1 MAYRQRGEGSFTHL
15 VPQDC
20 RTCKKSKN
28 CKLKNQAG
36 SHCSMRDR
44 VERWVYQYYVRDI
57 ANKPVRKSI
66 SAKTRKLLLDKVNNL
81 KEKPQETVGTL
92 GAWADV
98 WLEKV
103 IKGSVKTSTYAYYK
117 YMLKYVPED
126 VRQKPL
132 KSLTLELFA
141 DLFQKLYAT
150 GSLKDGSALSTTTVR
165 GVRNTLKSCL
175 EVAVKQN
182 LIPFNPVRET
192 RPLRSITKD
201 IVALSK
207 EEAKR
212 LQSVADNVLYRTNS
226 RRKDKGEAYL
236 VRQWAVLIR
245 LLLATG
251 VRRSEAFGLQWENV
265 DFQNRN
271 IRICKSL
278 YKGTLSDV
286 KTSYS
291 VRTINVDVK
300 TMNRLRVWYHEQSA
314 YASLLGDKF
323 TNDYGLVFTGV
334 FGNPVDVDNFRSR
347 VFSLMVK
354 AARLPEGTTLHS
366 LRHTHATL
374 MLHAGVDAKTV
385 SKRLGHSSVAFTLQ
399 VYVSHTDAVD
409 TQAAS
414 VISGLLDD

>member
-44 VERWVYQYYVRDI
+44 MERWVYQYYVRDI
-57 ANKPVRKSI
+57 ANKPVRKSV
-66 SAKTRKLLLDKVNNL
+66 SAKTRKLLLDKVDKL
-81 KEKPQETVGTL
+81 REKPQETVGTL
-92 GAWADV
+92 GAWMDV
-98 WLEKV
+98 WLDKV

-201 IVALSK
+201 IVVLSK

-212 LQSVADNVLYRTNS
+212 LQSVADNVLYRTSS

-278 YKGTLSDV
+278 YKGTLPNVRNDDSLAEKNLNDFRGDDLVDYCALNPPYGGVALSKDLDCFPADMRSSETADLFVALAV
-286 KTSYS
+286 K
-291 VRTINVDVK
+291 
-300 TMNRLRVWYHEQSA
+300 RLKHGGR
-314 YASLLGDKF
+314 
-323 TNDYGLVFTGV
+323 GV
-334 FGNPVDVDNFRSR
+334 IVLPDGFLFGNDNAKVAIKKYLLSECN
-347 VFSLMVK
+347 LHTII
-354 AARLPEGTTLHS
+354 RLPQL
-366 LRHTHATL
+366 
-374 MLHAGVDAKTV
+374 
-385 SKRLGHSSVAFTLQ
+385 
-399 VYVSHTDAVD
+399 
-409 TQAAS
+409 
-414 VISGLLDD
+414 II